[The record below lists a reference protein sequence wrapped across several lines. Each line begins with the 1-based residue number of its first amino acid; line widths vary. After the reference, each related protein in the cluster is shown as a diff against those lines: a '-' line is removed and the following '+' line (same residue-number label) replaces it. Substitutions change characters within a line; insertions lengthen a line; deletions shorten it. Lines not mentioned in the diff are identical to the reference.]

1 MPLPEKTN
9 NKFYPLPKDYLEL
22 TEEGQR
28 EARVNACSSWYD
40 LKKPKDIISDPDA
53 FVTGFRFFKEYYR
66 KGWRG
71 NQAKYYLDSPKF
83 HDDWIRDVAFN
94 PHIIITSFRS
104 SGKTIVFGEELPEFL
119 VVTRPNTPIT
129 YTSSTDKLT
138 TKQVRAVR
146 MDIEQN
152 ELIHDD
158 FGGLV
163 PPNQRSLKWTQEQIE
178 LTNHSAMIGVSADQA
193 QRGITALSLRPVVQ
207 ILDDW
212 EMDKRMR
219 NTDLLSNAEDWLFDV
234 FFPCALPWARRMWAN
249 TFLSIFSWAMKAS
262 KKEDERFKH
271 WHSVQYNLLNYN
283 EDNEL
288 ESIWPEYISSK
299 EALQMASEGSKSIVG
314 FGKKSFSG
322 EFMNDPTSKSETA
335 LNYDDRF
342 HGFDFEVTRS
352 ERNVVKGNDRFKYS
366 DLAERSVRVV
376 GVDLALGVPGGDFS
390 AIVVAGLDE
399 KGTLW
404 LLDEYVQ
411 RERPVQT
418 IAKTLS
424 LATEWDCDFIGIER
438 IHFDQIAIDMLQA
451 EIEEK
456 RAVGLHAPQVN
467 VIKRG
472 GGKSKD
478 IRIMGLQYRFEG
490 NKVML
495 NRACTSSIDQ
505 IRYWTPTGG
514 KLKHDDILDALVCCE
529 ETFLKLGGPAYFQ
542 IRPPKTDIEMYK
554 DAVKMGIRPNPGLE
568 HLPLEAIREE
578 RMRPAPDPSSD
589 DFASIFMEDW
599 DDQEYFGA
607 VR

>member
-1 MPLPEKTN
+1 MALPSKKN
-9 NKFYPLPKDYLEL
+9 NKFYPLPADYLEL
-22 TEEGQR
+22 SGEGQR
-28 EARVNACSSWYD
+28 AARVNACSSWYD
-40 LKKPKDIISDPDA
+40 PKFPKDIIHDSEA

-71 NQAKYYLDSPKF
+71 NQAKYYLDSPQF

-94 PHIIITSFRS
+94 PHVIVTSFRS

-129 YTSSTDKLT
+129 YTSSTDPLT

-158 FGGLV
+158 FGALV
-163 PPNQRSLKWTQEQIE
+163 PPNQRSLKWTQNQIE

-219 NTDLLSNAEDWLFDV
+219 NTELLSNAEDWLFDV

-271 WHSVQYNLLNYN
+271 WHTVRYDLLKYN
-283 EDNEL
+283 DGGEL

-299 EALQMASEGSKSIVG
+299 EALQMASEGAKGIIG
-314 FGKKSFSG
+314 FGQKAFSG
-322 EFMNDPTSKSETA
+322 EFMNDPTSKSEAA
-335 LNYDDRF
+335 LNYDDKL
-342 HGFDFEVTRS
+342 HGFDLQTEGP
-352 ERNVVKGNDRFKYS
+352 ERHVVKGNDRFQYR
-366 DLAERSVRVV
+366 DLAKRSVRVV
-376 GVDLALGVPGGDFS
+376 GVDLALGLPGGDFS

-399 KGTLW
+399 KGTFW
-404 LLDEYVQ
+404 VLDEYVA
-411 RERPVQT
+411 REPPVQS
-418 IAKTLS
+418 IAKV
-424 LATEWDCDFIGIER
+424 LALASEWDCDFIAIER
-438 IHFDQIAIDMLQA
+438 IHFDQIAIDMLQS
-451 EIEEK
+451 EIEER
-456 RAVGLHAPQVN
+456 RASGFHAPDVN
-467 VIKRG
+467 GIKRG
-472 GGKSKD
+472 GGKKKE
-478 IRIMGLQYRFEG
+478 IRIMGMQYRFEG
-490 NKVML
+490 MKIMI
-495 NRACTSSIDQ
+495 NRECTATIDQ
-505 IRYWTPTGG
+505 VRYWTPTGG
-514 KLKHDDILDALVCCE
+514 KLKHDDILDAMVCCE
-529 ETFLKLGGPAYFQ
+529 ETFLKLGGPGYFLSKPEQ
-542 IRPPKTDIEMYK
+542 TDVDVFRE
-554 DAVKMGIRPNPGLE
+554 AVKMGIKPSPGTNGI
-568 HLPLEAIREE
+568 PIEAIRRE
-578 RMRPAPDPSSD
+578 REQSPEDPKADEFS
-589 DFASIFMEDW
+589 AIFTEDW